1 MGLYIRKE
9 FGSFVVVHP
18 AIPCS
23 TNNEGMSREKMQERW
38 RMRERERDNEKK
50 RNNLM
55 ERQRVRRNME
65 RKSEG

>member
-1 MGLYIRKE
+1 MELYIRKE

-38 RMRERERDNEKK
+38 RMREREREI
-50 RNNLM
+50 M
-55 ERQRVRRNME
+55 RRRE
-65 RKSEG
+65 II